1 MMKMRLLAV
10 LLSWGVTWSAA
21 QAAEGPPSR
30 ALWIWEVES
39 YAMVEKPEVAADA
52 IAFMKKNGVDT
63 LYLYADAYKS
73 SNLIAENP
81 ALYRAFIERAHQ
93 QGMRVYALLGS
104 AYLHTETYILPARR
118 ADAQA
123 MFQRVLTYNQAAP
136 RAARFD
142 GINMDIEPHLLDAW
156 NDRTRVEL
164 MRHFLDMSA
173 ALMHLKTVA
182 GADIHVGPAIPFW
195 LDGIQLDWRGQRKPV
210 SEHVIDL
217 YDYVALMDYRD
228 KAEGNDSILSHA
240 ASEIAYAN
248 KVGKRV
254 VIGLETTKND
264 IDKVTFFEEGPR
276 VMEREISKVTAALA
290 KDPSFAGYALHHYRE
305 WRDWLQRK
313 WP

>member
-1 MMKMRLLAV
+1 MKAHLLAV
-10 LLSWGVTWSAA
+10 VLLLGMPWSITR
-21 QAAEGPPSR
+21 AAEGPPNR
-30 ALWIWEVES
+30 ALWIWEAES

-52 IAFMKKNGVDT
+52 IAFMKKNGVNT

-73 SNLIAENP
+73 RNLIADNP
-81 ALYRAFIERAHQ
+81 ALYRSFIESAHEK
-93 QGMRVYALLGS
+93 GMHVYALLGS
-104 AYLHTETYILPARR
+104 AYLHTETYILPERR

-136 RAARFD
+136 PAARFD
-142 GINMDIEPHLLDAW
+142 GINMDIEPHLLNAW
-156 NDRTRVEL
+156 NDDTRVEL
-164 MRHFLDMSA
+164 MRQFLEMSA
-173 ALMHLKTVA
+173 ALMRLKTLA
-182 GADIHVGPAIPFW
+182 GADLSVGPAIPFW
-195 LDGIQLDWRGQRKPV
+195 LDGMQLDWRGQRRPV

-228 KAEGNDSILSHA
+228 KAEGRDGILSHA

-264 IDKVTFFEEGPR
+264 IDKVTFYEEGPR
-276 VMEREISKVTAALA
+276 VMEREISKVSAALA
-290 KDPSFAGYALHHYRE
+290 KEPSFAGYALHHYRE
-305 WRDWLQRK
+305 WRAWLQRK